1 MPLFVLG
8 QRRGTVLLYLCEPRV
23 RERKLRCCHLMEREA
38 CAEEIKITD
47 TQFTAR
53 SAVKSRTVGTG
64 YSQTSG

>member
-1 MPLFVLG
+1 
-8 QRRGTVLLYLCEPRV
+8 
-23 RERKLRCCHLMEREA
+23 MEREA